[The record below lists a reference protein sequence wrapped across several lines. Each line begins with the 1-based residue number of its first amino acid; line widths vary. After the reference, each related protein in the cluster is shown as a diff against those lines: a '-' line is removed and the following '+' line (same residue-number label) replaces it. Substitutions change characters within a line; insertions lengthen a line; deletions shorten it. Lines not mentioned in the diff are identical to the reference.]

1 MTINNKKLSSPM
13 VVLAILFAGC
23 AAPPITAEEIP
34 LVHYPTPTVDRT
46 VDLAKFEVNIIEQ
59 YRKELA
65 QFADATRY
73 LIELE
78 IGDTPSNVNGK
89 LEVFYTNT
97 EAEALDEI
105 YFRLFPNVGGQ
116 YINVENI
123 LVNDQPVEGVLE
135 LEDTALRVDLP
146 QPLLPGQSTAIHMDF
161 YQTVPTQMGGNYGL
175 YIYLDD
181 ILALDA
187 FFPIIPVFNEEGWN
201 VESPPRNADMI
212 FADAA
217 FFEVQVSAPSGLVLA
232 ASGVQVDSE
241 AKSGR
246 REVTFVA
253 GPQRDFY
260 IAASPRFVSESLN
273 VGGTLVTSYF
283 PEDYREMGSLV
294 LNTAVQSLIIF
305 SEEYGVYPYAEL
317 DLVST
322 PMQASGMEYSG
333 AAAMALYLYE
343 PGVSFGALSGRDF
356 LESATAHEVAHQW
369 FFNQVMNDQMDEP
382 WLDEAFAQYL
392 TSVYYRGVYGESAA
406 DSYKDAWKSRWAR
419 INFAEIPIGLPAG
432 AYDAEQYSSIIYGRA
447 PIFIAEIEKLMG
459 SETFNEFLSE
469 YVDTFRWQE
478 VNTRDFLKLAEQTC
492 DCGLDALV
500 EEYGVIQ

>member
-1 MTINNKKLSSPM
+1 M
-13 VVLAILFAGC
+13 VVLAILVAGC
-23 AAPPITAEEIP
+23 AAPPISAEEIR
-34 LVHYPTPTVDRT
+34 LVQSPTPAADHKA
-46 VDLAKFEVNIIEQ
+46 DLTKYEVNLIEQ
-59 YRKELA
+59 YREELA
-65 QFADATRY
+65 KFTDATRY
-73 LIELE
+73 FIALE
-78 IGDTPSNVNGK
+78 IGETPTNISGK
-89 LEVFYTNT
+89 MEVLYTNT
-97 EAEALDEI
+97 ESEALHEI
-105 YFRLFPNVGGQ
+105 YFRLFPNVGGK
-116 YINVENI
+116 YLKVENVS
-123 LVNDQPVEGVLE
+123 VNDQPMEGVLE
-135 LEDTALRVDLP
+135 FEDTALRVDLP
-146 QPLLPGQSTAIHMDF
+146 QPLLPGQSTSIHMDF

-175 YIYLDD
+175 YIFLDD

-217 FFEVQVSAPSGLVLA
+217 IFEVQVSAPSGLVLA

-241 AKSGR
+241 VKSGR
-246 REVTFVA
+246 QEVTFVA

-260 IAASPRFVSESLN
+260 IAACPRFVSESLN

-283 PEDYREMGSLV
+283 PEEYREMGTLV
-294 LNTAVQSLIIF
+294 LTTAVQALIIF

-322 PMQASGMEYSG
+322 PMQAGGMEYSG

-419 INFAEIPIGLPAG
+419 INSAEIPIGLPAG

-459 SETFNEFLSE
+459 SDTFNEFLSE

-492 DCGLDALV
+492 DCGLDAMV